1 MQYQWLF
8 LKLCSSLILSCC
20 ASCML
25 NFASRVTHPSGVF
38 VLVTRAPRQSP
49 VCALKKDTI
58 TIKRVATFKDIRMIS
73 AVDMVT
79 REVIFNLL
87 FLINA
92 VFDNCIWQLLLHYSS
107 KLLYQLVILY
117 ELGVWLISFQ
127 FLFDSQGGNIS
138 LFVYNSICLMRQ
150 VPHSNVLRCIFS
162 LVQ

>member
-1 MQYQWLF
+1 
-8 LKLCSSLILSCC
+8 
-20 ASCML
+20 ML

-58 TIKRVATFKDIRMIS
+58 TIKRVETFKDIRMIS

-92 VFDNCIWQLLLHYSS
+92 VFDNCIFTTFCFTIH
-107 KLLYQLVILY
+107 LVILY
-117 ELGVWLISFQ
+117 ELGVWFISFQ